1 MSERSDDA
9 PCTAGIV
16 PGGGLAT
23 GLTPTLSAVDRLDTP
38 DTTVVTGAAGWLGR
52 ALLHAFTDAEAR
64 HHRPS
69 SVVAVVATAEQAL
82 DVAAVSP
89 AITPVVADVRRPD
102 QVVDAFAGLA
112 GVVDV
117 IHTAGVIHPRT
128 CAEFAAVNADGT
140 RNVVEAAS
148 GAHIRRMVHV
158 SSNSPFGTNATNRDT
173 FGTHEPYHP
182 YLGYGRSKME
192 AELHVFDAVEHGF
205 DAVVVRPPWFY
216 GPWQPPRQTT
226 FFTMVRT
233 GRFPV
238 LGAGDQR
245 RSMVYVDNLVDGVVA
260 AELTPGV
267 AGRGYWI
274 ADERPYTVTE
284 IVATVRD
291 ALEHA
296 GLPCSNRTL
305 RLPVAAGR
313 VAERIDRLVQSTG
326 RYQQQMHVL
335 GEMAHTIAVDISA
348 ARDDL
353 GYHPAV
359 ALPEGM
365 RASVAWCLE
374 QGLEL

>member
-1 MSERSDDA
+1 VE
-9 PCTAGIV
+9 
-16 PGGGLAT
+16 
-23 GLTPTLSAVDRLDTP
+23 RLDTP

-52 ALLHAFTDAEAR
+52 ALLHALTTAGSR
-64 HHRPS
+64 HHRASP
-69 SVVAVVATAEQAL
+69 VIALVATADQAL
-82 DVAAVSP
+82 DVATVAPAVR
-89 AITPVVADVRRPD
+89 PVVADIRRPE
-102 QVVDAFAGLA
+102 QVTEALTGLS

-128 CAEFAAVNADGT
+128 CAEFRAVNTDGT
-140 RNVVEAAS
+140 RHVVEAARAA
-148 GAHIRRMVHV
+148 GVRRMVHV

-192 AELHVFDAVEHGF
+192 AELHVFDAVAEGF

-238 LGAGDQR
+238 MGAGDQR

-284 IVATVRD
+284 IVDTVRE

-296 GLPCSNRTL
+296 GLSCSHRTL

-348 ARDDL
+348 ARDEL
-353 GYHPAV
+353 GYEPAV
-359 ALPEGM
+359 SLPEGM
-365 RASVAWCLE
+365 RSSVEWCLD